1 MPDRAFKIGQMVDY
15 RGPSRYTSAAG
26 HYQITRRLPSDEGQY
41 QYRIKSPA
49 ETHERVVKESELSD
63 IQRLERIPE
72 RHGHRVIAESD
83 RINACRL

>member
-1 MPDRAFKIGQMVDY
+1 MPDHAFKIGQMVDY

-26 HYQITRRLPSDEGQY
+26 HYQVTRRLPSDEGQY

-63 IQRLERIPE
+63 
-72 RHGHRVIAESD
+72 VTAS
-83 RINACRL
+83 